1 MRYDPQRPVAARDWS
16 ALDEDERNALVL
28 EYHRRTGVK
37 LPNLKLHCT
46 LHVIIENQA
55 VLGDETPV
63 AAALQRLVGEGLD
76 RHDAIHAIAAEL
88 SVTMFKLV
96 TPPAGQNLND
106 VYFDKVR
113 KLTAA
118 TWRAS

>member
-1 MRYDPQRPVAARDWS
+1 MRYDPNRPAAAQEWS
-16 ALDEDERNALVL
+16 ELDEDERNALVM
-28 EYHRRTGVK
+28 EYHLRTGVK
-37 LPNLKLHCT
+37 LPNPSLHCT

-76 RHDAIHAIAAEL
+76 RHEAIHAISAEL
-88 SVTMFKLV
+88 SVIMFKLA
-96 TPPAGQNLND
+96 TPPAGRSIND
-106 VYFDKVR
+106 LYFDKVR

-118 TWRAS
+118 AWRAS